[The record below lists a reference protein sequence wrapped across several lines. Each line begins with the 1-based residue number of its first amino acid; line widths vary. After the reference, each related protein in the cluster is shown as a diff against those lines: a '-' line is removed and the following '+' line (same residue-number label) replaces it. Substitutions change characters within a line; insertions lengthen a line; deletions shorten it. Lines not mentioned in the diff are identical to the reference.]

1 MTGRERQR
9 RAQGGA
15 VRGSGGRRAARPGA
29 HVGSAEL
36 TSLRP
41 DAFAHSPVLRARVR
55 ASGAE
60 RSGVA
65 QAARRWC
72 AGAARLAAAGVT
84 AALRARGPRAR
95 TGSAGRAACR
105 GAGGVAREQAAVS
118 WRRRGQ
124 GRCTGWERARAFSG
138 RPSWAGRCG
147 VRGSGQERG
156 RGRGGRKEGEK
167 RKEKRKEKKK
177 KRKGG
182 KEMGKRKRNREKE
195 KWEGRK
201 EKEGGRCAPAATASA
216 VGHAWRA
223 AAGGG
228 GTRLGEREE
237 EGEGKKEGRDSRRPV
252 TTRRVGWERDGTRI
266 KIRCRVVRERLWEF
280 RVQGL
285 SRAQR

>member
-1 MTGRERQR
+1 M
-9 RAQGGA
+9 
-15 VRGSGGRRAARPGA
+15 RGSGGRRAARPGA

-124 GRCTGWERARAFSG
+124 GWCTGWERARAFGG
-138 RPSWAGRCG
+138 RPSGAGRCG

-195 KWEGRK
+195 KREGRK
-201 EKEGGRCAPAATASA
+201 EKEGGGARQRRPRLRSATRGVRPRK
-216 VGHAWRA
+216 VGHAVGGKKERGKRRAGFA
-223 AAGGG
+223 AAGHGASRWMG
-228 GTRLGEREE
+228 HALRSGVGLLGR
-237 EGEGKKEGRDSRRPV
+237 GSGV
-252 TTRRVGWERDGTRI
+252 
-266 KIRCRVVRERLWEF
+266 
-280 RVQGL
+280 
-285 SRAQR
+285 

>member
-55 ASGAE
+55 ASGAG

-72 AGAARLAAAGVT
+72 AGAGRLAAAGVT

-124 GRCTGWERARAFSG
+124 GWCTGWERARAFGG
-138 RPSWAGRCG
+138 RPSGAGRCG

-156 RGRGGRKEGEK
+156 RGRGGRKEEG
-167 RKEKRKEKKK
+167 KEKRKKK

-182 KEMGKRKRNREKE
+182 KEMGKRKRNREK
-195 KWEGRK
+195 KKMGG
-201 EKEGGRCAPAATASA
+201 KEGKGGGAVRASGDRVCGRPRVACGRGRWGHA
-216 VGHAWRA
+216 VG
-223 AAGGG
+223 
-228 GTRLGEREE
+228 GEERKKER
-237 EGEGKKEGRDSRRPV
+237 GKKRERDSRRPV
-252 TTRRVGWERDGTRI
+252 TTRRVGWESWD
-266 KIRCRVVRERLWEF
+266 VN
-280 RVQGL
+280 
-285 SRAQR
+285 